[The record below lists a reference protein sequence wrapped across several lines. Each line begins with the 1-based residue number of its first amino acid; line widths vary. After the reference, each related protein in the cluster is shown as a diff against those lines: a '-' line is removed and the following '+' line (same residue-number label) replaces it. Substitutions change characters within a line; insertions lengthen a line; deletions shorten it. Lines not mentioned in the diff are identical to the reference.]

1 MCANVTR
8 VPLFRVWSVLIVCG
22 FGAGCHQPYQPNYY
36 HQPGMYGQPLP
47 QGQPGMQQMQPGMQ
61 QMQPGMQYMQPG
73 MQPGMQPMPPGQF
86 APGISSVPNDTFYT
100 PQSPGQPMAPS
111 PGGDAPAFGN
121 PGAQPNPGG
130 NSGSGSGSGN
140 QGVPRYNDPTSSDSP
155 YFERSSQRQPT
166 FGAPASAN
174 LTAAPSGQ
182 GMGSPN
188 GQQVA
193 GGFAADEF
201 SGNTGVATAEFARD
215 DSARADIDLTGSV
228 SYGSYGQF
236 EPPIERPSP
245 RAVFDTSETAEQ
257 TARPMSPPEQFASSE
272 PHSDPFGGG
281 EESTPTTPHQSQASH
296 AAAEPRQPRPTA
308 DLFELAA
315 PPLEDEPTSAGG
327 GVLEG
332 VVRRVASSPG
342 WVLTFPAGQGGEAPF
357 GGQLPLTGKPEVLQ
371 SLRDGT
377 PYRLRGVLE
386 TEDGDP
392 PRARF
397 HVNQVDSLGTPFA
410 QPE

>member
-8 VPLFRVWSVLIVCG
+8 VPYFRVWGVLIVCG

-47 QGQPGMQQMQPGMQ
+47 QAQPGMQQMQPGMQ
-61 QMQPGMQYMQPG
+61 QMQPGMQYMQPMQPG

-86 APGISSVPNDTFYT
+86 APGISSMPNDTFYT
-100 PQSPGQPMAPS
+100 PQPQGQPMAPS

-121 PGAQPNPGG
+121 PGVQPNQGG
-130 NSGSGSGSGN
+130 NSGSG
-140 QGVPRYNDPTSSDSP
+140 QGVPRYNDPTNNESP

-166 FGAPASAN
+166 FGAPA
-174 LTAAPSGQ
+174 TAGLAAVSSGQ
-182 GMGSPN
+182 GLGN
-188 GQQVA
+188 QTGQP
-193 GGFAADEF
+193 GADEF
-201 SGNTGVATAEFARD
+201 SGTSGVATAEFAREET
-215 DSARADIDLTGSV
+215 ARAEIDLTGSV
-228 SYGSYGQF
+228 SFGSYGQF

-245 RAVFDTSETAEQ
+245 RAVFDPAETSQQA
-257 TARPMSPPEQFASSE
+257 ARPMASPAQIHSSE
-272 PHSDPFGGG
+272 LDSDPFATGR
-281 EESTPTTPHQSQASH
+281 ESTPATTQHIPDSHTTP
-296 AAAEPRQPRPTA
+296 EPRQPRPSTN
-308 DLFELAA
+308 LFELAA
-315 PPLEDEPTSAGG
+315 PPLDDEPTPAGG

-332 VVRRVASSPG
+332 VVRRASGSQG

-377 PYRLRGVLE
+377 PYQLRGVLE

-397 HVNQVDSLGTPFA
+397 HVNHVDSLGTPFA